1 MNKKKVVILTDI
13 PVHSMGLGSIAR
25 MQVLL
30 AYLSPSVETHCI
42 ILGCKTAHPPQIG
55 SATLHFLPPDA
66 KGNIDATRIKQ
77 LILKLKPDV
86 GMIVYAPLA
95 KTTRALFPPKIPMIL
110 DSHDLLYL
118 RADSFRA
125 AGLEP
130 IMPMAEADEFA
141 ILDAF
146 DRVLLISKMEME
158 IAIPR
163 LGKKKCIFS
172 PHVAP
177 DSEVPLTP
185 GSIGGILSSAAS
197 ANRHGLKW
205 LHDDVLREGDLEE
218 HPLRICGSISNRPK
232 VADEFPRFEFLPPV
246 DTTEQFYETVSFTM
260 NPTHVAGGMKIKSVE
275 AFGYGIPLITTPQGV
290 DGCPAV
296 DYEFCRIA
304 RTAEDFRAAILEVAA
319 SEDYR
324 NHLREGALRYARE
337 HLSPDAAF
345 GSLIRYIQK
354 A

>member
-1 MNKKKVVILTDI
+1 MPRKKIVILTDI

-30 AYLSPSVETHCI
+30 EYLSPSVETHCI
-42 ILGCKTAHPPQIG
+42 ILGQDEVQPPQIG

-66 KGNIDATRIKQ
+66 RGNIDPSRIRQ
-77 LILKLKPDV
+77 LIAKLKPDI

-95 KTTRALFPPKIPMIL
+95 KTTRALFPPKIPMII

-125 AGLEP
+125 AGLAP
-130 IMPMAEADEFA
+130 IMPMDEADEFA
-141 ILDAF
+141 VLDTF

-158 IAIPR
+158 LAIPL
-163 LGKKKCIFS
+163 LGKKKCLFS

-177 DSEVPLTP
+177 DRDVPLTP
-185 GSIGGILSSAAS
+185 SPVGGILSSAAT

-205 LHDDVLREGDLEE
+205 LHDQVLQEGDLAA
-218 HPLRICGSISNRPK
+218 HPLRICGSISNMPK
-232 VADEFPRFEFLPPV
+232 VADEFPRFDFLPFV
-246 DTTEQFYETVSFTM
+246 ESTAQFYETISFTM
-260 NPTHVAGGMKIKSVE
+260 NPTHIAGGMKIKSVE
-275 AFGYGIPLITTPQGV
+275 AFGYGIPLITTPEGI
-290 DGCPAV
+290 DGCPPV
-296 DYEFCRIA
+296 DYEFCRVA
-304 RTAEDFRAAILEVAA
+304 KTASDFRNAILEVAA

-324 NHLREGALRYARE
+324 HHLRAGALRYARE
-337 HLSPDAAF
+337 QLSPDAAF